1 MTRLAAVRAFALFD
15 LVVTGLLA
23 VPWLSDHVLALLL
36 TWFGLDGSPGDH
48 SFDPLMMA
56 FVNLAGILGVLWNGR
71 RYVAPTV
78 ELVRWDMWGRV
89 VVAALLGFYV
99 VAEDLPSI
107 LLLFVASELAGAVAE
122 RRWLAT
128 TGS

>member
-23 VPWLSDHVLALLL
+23 LPWVADRVLALLL
-36 TWFGLDGSPGDH
+36 TWFGLDGSPGDC

-71 RYVAPTV
+71 RYVAPTP
-78 ELVRWDMWGRV
+78 EHRRWDMWGRV
-89 VVAALLGFYV
+89 AVAVLLVFYV
-99 VAEDLPSI
+99 VFKDVPSV
-107 LLLFVASELAGAVAE
+107 LLLFVVSELAGADAE

-128 TGS
+128 RDA

>member
-23 VPWLSDHVLALLL
+23 LPWVADRVLALLL
-36 TWFGLDGSPGDH
+36 TWFGLDGSPGDC

-71 RYVAPTV
+71 RYVAPSA

-89 VVAALLGFYV
+89 AVAVLLVFYV
-99 VAEDLPSI
+99 VFKDVPSV
-107 LLLFVASELAGAVAE
+107 LLLFVVSELAGADAE

-128 TGS
+128 RDA